1 MHGRH
6 DGTKP
11 FRAHV
16 EGDGEPSEPPA
27 NQPECHAMPHNDTVF
42 EYPSFD
48 APHDA
53 TPPGDHN
60 AAGRPFVVA
69 GDSACPAECHAVPH
83 SCHADGDSPVFHRGE
98 VGAVSLPSRAIA
110 FGYLDETCRSRS
122 LVGTPHYILIYLLL
136 PQCPCIPGSWNARQV
151 IRAEDIETG
160 WDKMGQN
167 GTGYR
172 NFCPMGH
179 ITDRTERGFGKKWEI
194 VGWGEKISVPF
205 FPKGTSHSP
214 QQVRISR
221 IIALYPLCSH

>member
-136 PQCPCIPGSWNARQV
+136 PQCPVYSRLTEWPSGHPRRGHKDRV
-151 IRAEDIETG
+151 
-160 WDKMGQN
+160 GQN
-167 GTGYR
+167 GTEWNR
-172 NFCPMGH
+172 LQKFLSH
-179 ITDRTERGFGKKWEI
+179 
-194 VGWGEKISVPF
+194 
-205 FPKGTSHSP
+205 GTHH
-214 QQVRISR
+214 R
-221 IIALYPLCSH
+221 